1 MKSLNNC
8 IIVGVIGCSS
18 CHLPKFA
25 RCWEKVRKELQ
36 FEAFMKIKDTPQFKR
51 EQERINNEI
60 KK

>member
-8 IIVGVIGCSS
+8 IIVGASGCSS
-18 CHLPKFA
+18 CHLPKFV
-25 RCWEKVRKELQ
+25 RCWDKVRRELQ
-36 FEAFMKIKDTPQFKR
+36 FEAFQRIKDTPQFKR